1 MTKLIGTL
9 VVCGTLVSLPAMAH
23 PQDDEGAYSVEPAP
37 GATPEAAPPSELPP
51 APPSE
56 TPPYQAQE
64 QAPSSVP
71 PGQWVY
77 TQQYGWIWMPY
88 SDGYTY
94 YPPGGYGEPY
104 AYVFYPAYGWIWL
117 AAPWVW
123 GYGPWPFFGV
133 YGSVGYAWYGHGYW
147 RYPAHWHYA
156 PYHGGYYGVRPA
168 PLHPGYAGHGGVRP
182 APYRG
187 GPDTVAEAG

>member
-9 VVCGTLVSLPAMAH
+9 VVCGTLVSLPAMAY

-56 TPPYQAQE
+56 TPPAHQAQE

-71 PGQWVY
+71 PGQWVH

-104 AYVFYPAYGWIWL
+104 AYVFYPAYGWSGWPHLGCGATDRGPSSAYPDRWGTRGTVTGIGAIRHIGTTRHTTTVTTGSDL
-117 AAPWVW
+117 RRYIRATPVMAA
-123 GYGPWPFFGV
+123 
-133 YGSVGYAWYGHGYW
+133 
-147 RYPAHWHYA
+147 
-156 PYHGGYYGVRPA
+156 
-168 PLHPGYAGHGGVRP
+168 
-182 APYRG
+182 
-187 GPDTVAEAG
+187 